1 MSDDPFRVCY
11 LADSLPPSFLD
22 QIGNRALSHGF
33 SQSDATADQ
42 ITIEY
47 DDIATV
53 RIRLNRGERWDWNE
67 PRVIVSFWTM
77 PLQTDVNVNPD
88 QHTRSK
94 VQQRVDAI
102 VRLLLD
108 IVELVNP
115 AYAWSM
121 LSIGTRPDRG
131 LRPMERPI
139 VDDIS
144 RISWLTVFSEELV
157 EDLGGRDHVLET
169 PAWRVETLES
179 GHIVVIATDNPTDPS
194 FEPASDP
201 EDHLLDGENQLDES
215 RDNLN
220 LADPFAA
227 LDVGEYGADV
237 CLHRDDI
244 ARSFP
249 NEDLRLIRV
258 EVDEERNLRRVD
270 TGAFVR
276 NVVDADPGD
285 DADLV
290 GRMLSDI
297 PADATDADLHVSVL
311 FHAAVPPAFVRLD
324 GPDDENLVTKV
335 MALDLNISKVEL
347 LITFGRVA
355 QHDDF
360 TQENLDSMEGAMDTL
375 AQVDADAATQY
386 VRENFL

>member
-33 SQSDATADQ
+33 RQSDATADQ

-297 PADATDADLHVSVL
+297 PADATEEDLHVSAL

-335 MALDLNISKVEL
+335 MALDLNVSKVEL

-360 TQENLDSMEGAMDTL
+360 TRENLDSMEGAMDTL